1 MPTLRT
7 LLRPLLLVLCLAVW
21 IAGPGP
27 AAALEKRVVV
37 QGRVVSGGGDG
48 LAGWPVHLIA
58 TQRFVEF
65 SKYSTG
71 GNVLVAAEV
80 KTDENGYFTIDVP
93 RQRGYQ
99 FWFVRFADPQQLDT
113 IQYVPPADIEVTGQV
128 RRGRVAAVDKTI
140 ELHPDWPEVQR
151 RIAEAG
157 GEVTPRGKILRTLG
171 LPEKITRGEL
181 SSDEEWWYF
190 TKGIVY
196 TFRGAEAI
204 GSRRF
209 EPVTEPGGENG

>member
-1 MPTLRT
+1 MPMRRRSMRPFL
-7 LLRPLLLVLCLAVW
+7 PLLILASW
-21 IAGPGP
+21 LAAP
-27 AAALEKRVVV
+27 APAMAVDKRVVV
-37 QGRVVSGGGDG
+37 QGRVLSEAGEG
-48 LAGWPVHLIA
+48 LAGWPVQLIA
-58 TQRFVEF
+58 TQRYVEF

-71 GNVLVAAEV
+71 GNVLVAANV
-80 KTDENGYFTIDVP
+80 TTDPQGYFSIDVP

-99 FWFVRFADPQQLDT
+99 FWFVRFNDPQQLDV
-113 IQYVPPADIEVTGQV
+113 IQYEAPADVEITGEV
-128 RRGRVAAVDKTI
+128 RRGRVATVDKTI
-140 ELHPDWPEVQR
+140 RQHPDWPEVQR

-157 GEVTPRGKILRTLG
+157 GESTPRGKILRALG
-171 LPEKITRGEL
+171 LPEKITHGEL

-209 EPVTEPGGENG
+209 EPVTEPGGGDG